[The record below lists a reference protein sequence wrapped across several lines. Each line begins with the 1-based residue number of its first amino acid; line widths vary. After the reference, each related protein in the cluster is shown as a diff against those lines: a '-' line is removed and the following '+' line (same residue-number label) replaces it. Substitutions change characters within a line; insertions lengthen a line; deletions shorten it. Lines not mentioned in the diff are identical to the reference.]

1 MKGFVSFH
9 PVDLAFFDDL
19 IGALVAGKKV
29 NPETYL
35 VDAIR
40 ARRNGW
46 VARRY
51 AVALERLAMSATA
64 PKTDPSGTMW
74 QRLKSNVERIDF
86 KPEEAARRAAETFDA
101 DLHLDG
107 RPFFIAENSAER
119 VADAVEAFAAA
130 ETAEAA
136 DGLARAQLG
145 KLDPELPAL
154 VEPAEIPDLGSD
166 LAYRTDL
173 LASLRIVHDLPRLA
187 RDGKTWEP
195 AGASARPAVAAIP
208 EVLAP
213 HAVALHGRAYPFW
226 LAKDVDGLE
235 TICRAAGVPA
245 PDCLSPAFRPF
256 AEACEAF
263 PSVKET
269 LGLEMRSSP
278 SVGAF
283 VAPSEIGGLIDFLA
297 MHGAKIIGAAT
308 RAGEGSMATSL
319 LRKIKECAVYAQR
332 RGFGYLEA
340 AGVLP
345 PEREGAS

>member
-19 IGALVAGKKV
+19 VAPLIGGRKV
-29 NPETYL
+29 NPETFL

-40 ARRNGW
+40 MRRNGW

-51 AVALERLAMSATA
+51 AVALDQLAMSATA
-64 PKTDPSGTMW
+64 PPPDPSGNLW
-74 QRLKSNVERIDF
+74 QRLKSNIERIDF
-86 KPEEAARRAAETFDA
+86 KPAEAARRAGKGFDA

-119 VADAVEAFAAA
+119 VADAVVAFSAA

-136 DGLARAQLG
+136 DTLARAQLS

-154 VEPAEIPDLGSD
+154 VEPAEIPDLDSD

-173 LASLRIVHDLPRLA
+173 LSSLRIVHDLPRLA
-187 RDGKTWEP
+187 REGKPWAP
-195 AGASARPAVAAIP
+195 AGASPRPAIAAVP

-235 TICRAAGVPA
+235 TICRAAGVPP

-263 PSVKET
+263 PSLKET

-278 SVGAF
+278 AVGAF
-283 VAPSEIGGLIDFLA
+283 VAPAEIGALVDFLA
-297 MHGAKIIGAAT
+297 AHGAKIIGAAT
-308 RAGEGSMATSL
+308 RAGEGAMATSL

-345 PEREGAS
+345 PEREAAS